1 MNQEGIPVANEQQP
15 VAAVA
20 PAQVQPAQG
29 GGSAP
34 AQVADTRPVPSIGR
48 VVQYRLAQG
57 TNIGAYR
64 PALIVRVF
72 DADEGAAGA
81 TPESM
86 VQLQVFTDQ
95 NNDGLPALVW
105 ATLVHL
111 GEGNGEYRWPPYVP
125 TAPAPSF
132 VLTGQAPAQ
141 AAPVQAQPAAKA

>member
-15 VAAVA
+15 AVAAVA
-20 PAQVQPAQG
+20 
-29 GGSAP
+29 SP
-34 AQVADTRPVPSIGR
+34 AQVAPAPAVAAVDTRPVPSIGR

-57 TNIGAYR
+57 ANIGAYR

-72 DADEGAAGA
+72 DAEEGAAGA

-95 NNDGLPALVW
+95 NNDGLPAMVW
-105 ATLVHL
+105 AMSVHL

-125 TAPAPSF
+125 TAPVQP
-132 VLTGQAPAQ
+132 APAQ
-141 AAPVQAQPAAKA
+141 AAPAAKA